1 MKPIIECVRDFIL
14 TFPELKDGAV
24 MIDYLSSDATEYV
37 IESVPCDPFYKR
49 YTDGGGLRQFQFL
62 FASREVYSADISQL
76 TENSAFY
83 ESFKD
88 WILHTESSV
97 LTPFLDGRTADFI
110 EILQND
116 YVFDTDADT
125 ARYQMQFNLIYHE

>member
-37 IESVPCDPFYKR
+37 IEAVPCDPFYKR
-49 YTDGGGLRQFQFL
+49 YTDGGGIRQAEFV
-62 FASREVYSADISQL
+62 FASREVYTADLEKL

-83 ESFKD
+83 EAFENWLFEQSQKG
-88 WILHTESSV
+88 V
-97 LTPFLDGRTADFI
+97 LPDLDGRDAHSLEVLTR
-110 EILQND
+110 D

-125 ARYQMQFNLIYHE
+125 ARYQMQLRLLYK